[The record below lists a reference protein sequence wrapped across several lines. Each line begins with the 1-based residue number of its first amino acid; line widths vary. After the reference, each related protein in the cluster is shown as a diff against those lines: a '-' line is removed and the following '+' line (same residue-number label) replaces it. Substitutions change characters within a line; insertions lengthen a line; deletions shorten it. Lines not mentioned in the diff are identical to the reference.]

1 MDWKQM
7 LLSTGAGSIAA
18 ISYYMISFALDH
30 YVSYNLSNLVGLLVD
45 AGIDFML
52 QELVFMKHV
61 VLQKYIVIK
70 FIIGRSIF
78 IMLNVGLFNVVEP
91 MLRENKRKKYNVLL
105 LRIVLNF
112 LLFVMV
118 LFPIRKYFI
127 YNTHRFFL

>member
-18 ISYYMISFALDH
+18 ISYYMISFVLDH
-30 YVSYNLSNLVGLLVD
+30 YVSYNLSNLVGLIVD

-52 QELVFMKHV
+52 QELIFMKHV

-78 IMLNVGLFNVVEP
+78 IMLNIGLFNVVEP
-91 MLRENKRKKYNVLL
+91 MIRENKSKKYNVLL

-112 LLFVMV
+112 LLFVV
-118 LFPIRKYFI
+118 FLFPVRKYFI
-127 YNTHRFFL
+127 YNTNRFFL

>member
-1 MDWKQM
+1 MDWIQM

-18 ISYYMISFALDH
+18 ISYYMISFVLDH
-30 YVSYNLSNLVGLLVD
+30 YVSYNLSNLVGLIVD

-52 QELVFMKHV
+52 QELIFLKHV

-70 FIIGRSIF
+70 FIIGRTIF
-78 IMLNVGLFNVVEP
+78 IMLNIGLFNLVEP
-91 MLRENKRKKYNVLL
+91 MIRETKSKKYNVLL

-112 LLFVMV
+112 LLFVLV

-127 YNTHRFFL
+127 YNTNRFFL

>member
-1 MDWKQM
+1 MDWIQM

-18 ISYYMISFALDH
+18 ISYYMISFVLDQ
-30 YVSYNLSNLVGLLVD
+30 YVSYNLSNLVGLIVD

-52 QELVFMKHV
+52 QELIFLKHV

-70 FIIGRSIF
+70 FIIGRTIF
-78 IMLNVGLFNVVEP
+78 IMLNIGLFNLVEP
-91 MLRENKRKKYNVLL
+91 MIRETKSKKYNVLL

-112 LLFVMV
+112 LLFVLV

-127 YNTHRFFL
+127 YNTNRFFL